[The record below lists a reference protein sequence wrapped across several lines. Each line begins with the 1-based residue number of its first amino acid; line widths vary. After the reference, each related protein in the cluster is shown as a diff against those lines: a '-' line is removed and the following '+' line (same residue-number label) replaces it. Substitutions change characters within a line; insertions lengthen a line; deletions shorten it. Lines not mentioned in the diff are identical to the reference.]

1 MSGIHSTLQMT
12 EIKVKQ
18 PLKKNL
24 FRKISNENN
33 KKHSFIAVEEG
44 FKVSSNVIG
53 SKVTS
58 AREKK
63 DAY

>member
-1 MSGIHSTLQMT
+1 MT